1 MYLNREETVV
11 FIVDMQT
18 ELFKVMSRKE
28 QLLQDVIKL
37 LKGCSIFQLPTIT
50 TEQYPQGLGPT
61 LPEID
66 SFLDETNIFPKL
78 SFSGYIPEVKAYL
91 KEIGK
96 KTVILFGLESHVCVF
111 QTCRDLLKN
120 NYQVFIPLECVSSR
134 SPIHMHNALE
144 LMRSMGAWITNV
156 ETVLFDLLKTAQ
168 APEFKSISSLVK

>member
-66 SFLDETNIFPKL
+66 
-78 SFSGYIPEVKAYL
+78 VKDCL
-91 KEIGK
+91 EKIGK
-96 KTVILFGLESHVCVF
+96 KKVILIGLESHVCVF

-120 NYQVFIPLECVSSR
+120 GYQVFIPIECVSSR

-144 LMRSMGAWITNV
+144 LMQNMGAWITNV

>member
-1 MYLNREETVV
+1 MYLNREEAVV

-66 SFLDETNIFPKL
+66 SFLDETNIFSKL
-78 SFSGYIPEVKAYL
+78 SFSGYTPEVKDCL
-91 KEIGK
+91 EKIGK
-96 KTVILFGLESHVCVF
+96 KKVILIGLESHVCVF

-120 NYQVFIPLECVSSR
+120 GYQVFIPIECVSSR

-144 LMRSMGAWITNV
+144 LMQNMGAYITNI

>member
-1 MYLNREETVV
+1 MYLNREEAVV
-11 FIVDMQT
+11 FVVDMQT
-18 ELFKVMSRKE
+18 ELFKAMSRKE
-28 QLLQDVIKL
+28 QLFQEIIRL
-37 LKGCSIFQLPTIT
+37 LKGLSVFKLPIIA

-61 LPEID
+61 LPEIN
-66 SFLDETNIFPKL
+66 SFLDEANIFTKL

>member
-1 MYLNREETVV
+1 MYLNREEAVV
-11 FIVDMQT
+11 FVVDMQT
-18 ELFKVMSRKE
+18 ELFKAMSRKE
-28 QLLQDVIKL
+28 QLFQEIIRF
-37 LKGCSIFQLPTIT
+37 LKGLSVFKLPIIA

-61 LPEID
+61 LPEIN
-66 SFLDETNIFPKL
+66 SFLDEANIFTKL

-144 LMRSMGAWITNV
+144 SMRSMGAWITNV

>member
-1 MYLNREETVV
+1 MYLNREEAVV
-11 FIVDMQT
+11 FVVDIQT
-18 ELFKVMSRKE
+18 ELFKVMSRKK

-37 LKGCSIFQLPTIT
+37 LKGCSIFKLPTIA

-66 SFLDETNIFPKL
+66 SFLDETNIFSKL

-91 KEIGK
+91 KEIDK

-120 NYQVFIPLECVSSR
+120 GYQVFIPIECVSSR

-168 APEFKSISSLVK
+168 VPEFKVILSLVK

>member
-1 MYLNREETVV
+1 
-11 FIVDMQT
+11 
-18 ELFKVMSRKE
+18 KE

-66 SFLDETNIFPKL
+66 SFLDETNIFSKL
-78 SFSGYIPEVKAYL
+78 SFSGYTPEVKDCL
-91 KEIGK
+91 EKIGK
-96 KTVILFGLESHVCVF
+96 KKVILIGLESHVCVF

-120 NYQVFIPLECVSSR
+120 GYQVFIPIECVSSR

-144 LMRSMGAWITNV
+144 LMQNMGAWITNV

>member
-37 LKGCSIFQLPTIT
+37 LKGCSIFKLPTIA

-66 SFLDETNIFPKL
+66 SFLDETNIFSKL

-91 KEIGK
+91 KEIDK

-120 NYQVFIPLECVSSR
+120 GYQVFIPIECVSSR

-144 LMRSMGAWITNV
+144 LMQNMGAWITNV